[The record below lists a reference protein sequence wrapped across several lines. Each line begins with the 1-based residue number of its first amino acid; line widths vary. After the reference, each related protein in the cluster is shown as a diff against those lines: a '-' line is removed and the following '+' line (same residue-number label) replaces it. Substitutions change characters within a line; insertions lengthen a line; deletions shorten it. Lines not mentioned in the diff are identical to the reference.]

1 MSYTQPAG
9 IVADKRITIQ
19 KVQTNEGFHALRAQ
33 WNVLLEASPANS
45 YFLTWEWLWL
55 WWESYKDAA
64 HQLYILTFFMDGTLI
79 GIAPLYVNGT
89 CKLGPLNVRR
99 LMFLGTR
106 EDAAQSEYM
115 DIIMNADFAKEIIA
129 ELMLCLSRED
139 LFDDIQLQMIDESS
153 LSISLL
159 SKAAEDEGYLYHI
172 QERRESP
179 VIKLPATYDEFL
191 GQVSSRVRHTIRN
204 NHKKIQKKYT
214 SVTFRKTQN
223 EDELEDDL
231 AELSRLHQLRWQSRN
246 LPGSFSRSTY
256 GIFHKSVMREML
268 KRGNLELW
276 FMTVDG
282 TDIAALYNINYN
294 KRIYNYQAGT
304 DIEFDPTIAPG
315 VLLHNH
321 CISEAI
327 GMGLGE
333 YDFLAMGKRDA
344 YKKNWTDLSNH
355 LVDIYMVR
363 PGTKKYLAA
372 SLIKL
377 RSYYH
382 QLKSF
387 RSRHES

>member
-1 MSYTQPAG
+1 
-9 IVADKRITIQ
+9 
-19 KVQTNEGFHALRAQ
+19 
-33 WNVLLEASPANS
+33 
-45 YFLTWEWLWL
+45 
-55 WWESYKDAA
+55 
-64 HQLYILTFFMDGTLI
+64 
-79 GIAPLYVNGT
+79 
-89 CKLGPLNVRR
+89 
-99 LMFLGTR
+99 
-106 EDAAQSEYM
+106 
-115 DIIMNADFAKEIIA
+115 
-129 ELMLCLSRED
+129 LSRED

-153 LSISLL
+153 PSLLFL
-159 SKAAEDEGYLYHI
+159 SKAAEDEGYLYHV

-179 VIKLPATYDEFL
+179 LIKLPATYDEFL

-204 NHKKIQKKYT
+204 NHKKMQKKYT
-214 SVTFRKTQN
+214 SVTFRKTQH

-246 LPGSFSRSTY
+246 LPGSFSRSAYRT
-256 GIFHKSVMREML
+256 FHKSVMKEML
-268 KRGNLELW
+268 IKGNLDLW
-276 FMTVDG
+276 FMSVEG

-294 KRIYNYQAGT
+294 NRIYNYQAGT

-344 YKKNWTDLSNH
+344 YKKNWTDRSNY
-355 LVDIYMVR
+355 LVDIYMAR
-363 PGTKKYLAA
+363 PGFHKYMAA

-377 RSYYH
+377 RSYYD

-387 RSRHES
+387 RSRSEK